1 MCLTEGNDFS
11 QHGAEKRIAREQNKT
26 TYGCS
31 DLIPEPSCFRKS
43 LRFSRFRCTMIKKAI
58 ESRTRITTF
67 TERKQTHTHEKKRK
81 KTLYLITFRMTLDWG
96 RKPPRRR
103 ENGIRTPTHLLWEVA
118 LQKISLYCLFFS
130 FFFLLRVKI
139 GRF

>member
-58 ESRTRITTF
+58 ESSTRITTF
-67 TERKQTHTHEKKRK
+67 TGRKQTHTRKKKEKKFI
-81 KTLYLITFRMTLDWG
+81 LNYLSYDFRLGEETPEAQGERDSN
-96 RKPPRRR
+96 PH
-103 ENGIRTPTHLLWEVA
+103 TPTLGGCASKDFSLLP
-118 LQKISLYCLFFS
+118 FFS